1 MWTGSRRRNAPNDG
15 TQYQHYSGCRQ
26 ASFTYRK
33 AKRFREFL
41 NLPPQLDLKSS
52 DTVNIAGFLA
62 FEMVRTLTLAG
73 LAMKQSSDEA
83 HFSND
88 YASARLGKRKSNT
101 RGSSAEKR
109 RRESSTYGDQE
120 YALPVNSLFIP
131 PLETKTPLRP
141 EHIQNAFDRM
151 QSEWSHSRSS
161 GMRNWRGGLI
171 KASVSLI

>member
-88 YASARLGKRKSNT
+88 YASARLGNESPTQRVPAPRSADAKALHMATRNT
-101 RGSSAEKR
+101 HFLSIL
-109 RRESSTYGDQE
+109 Y
-120 YALPVNSLFIP
+120 LFR
-131 PLETKTPLRP
+131 L
-141 EHIQNAFDRM
+141 
-151 QSEWSHSRSS
+151 
-161 GMRNWRGGLI
+161 
-171 KASVSLI
+171 